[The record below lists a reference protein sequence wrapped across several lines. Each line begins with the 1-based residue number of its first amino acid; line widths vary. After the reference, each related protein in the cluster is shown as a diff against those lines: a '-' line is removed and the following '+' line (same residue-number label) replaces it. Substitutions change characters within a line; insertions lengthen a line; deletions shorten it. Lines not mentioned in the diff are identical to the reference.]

1 MYKTAR
7 VNPKPGGSNAAN
19 IPRVKF
25 VTAGQYI
32 SKVRVVRGCQN
43 KFRSF
48 VGVPRLASKD
58 FAVIGS
64 TAAAL
69 ISLVALSGTTGHAV
83 SRQ

>member
-1 MYKTAR
+1 M
-7 VNPKPGGSNAAN
+7 NPKLGGLNAAN

-25 VTAGQYI
+25 VTVVQYI

-48 VGVPRLASKD
+48 VGVPQLASED

-64 TAAAL
+64 AVIA
-69 ISLVALSGTTGHAV
+69 IRSLVTLSGPTGHAV
-83 SRQ
+83 SHQ